1 MKCWII
7 TEGLAGTENQCLGVA
22 EALGV
27 TPEVKRITLRQPWK
41 SFSPWLG
48 FEHAGIFEPALSP
61 PWPDLVIASGR
72 KSIAT
77 SRYIR
82 KASNGKSFTVQI
94 QDPRVSPA
102 QFDLVALPA
111 HDPTRG
117 ENVIV
122 TDASPNRITIEKL
135 AAAKEK
141 FSAFEKLKGP
151 RVAVLVGGN
160 SKAHK
165 LTREITENLAAQL
178 KRLDAGLMV
187 TTSRRTGEVN
197 TEILKSSLVTPA
209 KAGVHPSIS
218 DSLSMDASLRWH
230 DDDSNVFLWDGSG
243 ENPYFGMLAWADFIL
258 VTEDSASM
266 LSDAA
271 TTGKPVY
278 VIPLEGG
285 SKRLD
290 KLHENLRKKG
300 ITRPFNGRLEH
311 WAYEPLRDSQK
322 IADEIRIRMAGQQ
335 AGEM

>member
-27 TPEVKRITLRQPWK
+27 SAEVKRITLRQPWK

-48 FEHAGIFEPALSP
+48 FEHAGIFEPALTP
-61 PWPDLVIASGR
+61 PWPGLLIASGR
-72 KSIAT
+72 KSIST
-77 SRYIR
+77 SRFIR
-82 KASNGKSFTVQI
+82 KASGGKTFTVQI

-117 ENVIV
+117 SNVIV

-141 FSAFEKLKGP
+141 FSAFRKLKGP

-160 SKAHK
+160 SKAHR
-165 LTREITENLAAQL
+165 LTREIMENLAAQL

-187 TTSRRTGEVN
+187 TTSRRTGEEN
-197 TEILKSSLVTPA
+197 TRILRSTLLDP
-209 KAGVHPSIS
+209 GF
-218 DSLSMDASLRWH
+218 RR
-230 DDDSNVFLWDGSG
+230 DDNVMFWDGSG

-278 VIPLEGG
+278 VIRLEGG
-285 SKRLD
+285 SARLD

-300 ITRPFNGRLEH
+300 ITRPFDGRLEN

-335 AGEM
+335 A